1 MSDYNLKSPQD
12 ILRIK
17 EAGRII
23 AEIFKTISKVSL
35 DGITTLELDA
45 FIEKIIIKSK
55 ARASFRTVPDYNH
68 ATCISIN
75 HEVVHGIP
83 SKKKKIKK
91 GDIVK
96 VDIGVVKNGYFADAC
111 YTYSV
116 PPISQT
122 ASKLVSVT
130 KESLNRA
137 IKLLY
142 PGSKVGDIGAVIQD
156 YVEKNGFSVVRDFT
170 GHGVGFAVH
179 EHPGIPHY
187 GNKGQGKVLKEGM
200 VLAIEPMVNEGVY
213 EVDVLDDGWT
223 VVTADGKLSAQFEHT
238 IAVTENGPLILTG

>member
-12 ILRIK
+12 ILRIRDS
-17 EAGRII
+17 GRII
-23 AEIFKTISKVSL
+23 AEIFKTISKISL
-35 DGITTLELDA
+35 DGISTLELDS

-83 SKKKKIKK
+83 SRKKKIKK

-111 YTYSV
+111 YTFAVSPV
-116 PPISQT
+116 PQNAARLI
-122 ASKLVSVT
+122 SVT
-130 KESLNRA
+130 KESLNKA
-137 IKLLY
+137 IKILY
-142 PGSKVGDIGAVIQD
+142 PGARIGDIGSEIQGF
-156 YVEKNGFSVVRDFT
+156 VEKNGFSVVRDFT

-179 EHPGIPHY
+179 EHPGVPHY
-187 GNKGQGKVLKEGM
+187 GKKGKGKVLKEGM

-238 IAVTENGPLILTG
+238 VAVTESGPQILTD